1 LVGVT
6 PKDQAQFAACI
17 ADIDEYSRHLVR
29 YSENT
34 AVEAS
39 VKHPP

>member
-6 PKDQAQFAACI
+6 PKDHAQFAACI
-17 ADIDEYSRHLVR
+17 ADIEEYSRDLVR
-29 YSENT
+29 DSENR